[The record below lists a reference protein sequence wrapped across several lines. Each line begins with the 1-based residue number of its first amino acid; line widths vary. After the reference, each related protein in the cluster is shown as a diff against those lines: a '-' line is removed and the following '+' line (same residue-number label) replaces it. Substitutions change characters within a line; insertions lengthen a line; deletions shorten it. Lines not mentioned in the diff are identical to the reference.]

1 LATADCDS
9 DTGFKTLAY
18 VPLSYVLDSLDVG
31 AGSKTFTFSGNGV
44 PYEFASYSASGSPEM
59 LEKPH
64 DEMEFRNFGGLKPFH
79 NDYPATNAAVNFP

>member
-1 LATADCDS
+1 
-9 DTGFKTLAY
+9 
-18 VPLSYVLDSLDVG
+18 
-31 AGSKTFTFSGNGV
+31 
-44 PYEFASYSASGSPEM
+44 M